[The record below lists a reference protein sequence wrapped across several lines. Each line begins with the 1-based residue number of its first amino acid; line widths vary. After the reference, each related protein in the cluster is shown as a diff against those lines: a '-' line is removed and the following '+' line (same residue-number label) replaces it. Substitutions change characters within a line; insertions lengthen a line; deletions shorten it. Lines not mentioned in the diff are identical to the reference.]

1 MKDELSTS
9 NEQLLT
15 IDAVVLANGE
25 YPASPLPL
33 KILAEAPYVVC
44 CDGGADE
51 YIRRGH
57 TPDVIIGDGD
67 SLSDENRRKFGHI
80 LHRISDQETNDQTK
94 AVNFLLAKGK
104 RRIAIIGATGKREDH
119 TLGNISLLIDY
130 LRAGADVRTYTD
142 YGIFIPC
149 RSTRT
154 FPSHPGQ
161 QVSIINFTAHGLHGK
176 GLVYPLSDFTN
187 WWQGTLNECTST
199 EFTIERKGNT
209 WYSSLLLRFRHF
221 NKVHA
226 DTNHGNGNGLRPTET
241 VLPQDEGNNGSHH
254 QYQIAVHGYNRRLEI
269 LQAHRNQKVT
279 EVSRENQH
287 KRQHRPG
294 HPVPLPMQGI
304 RKQGASQP
312 IMDDTINPVTAAPP
326 KMYFIIVT
334 TPTSSSSFLLTIR

>member
-1 MKDELSTS
+1 MKNELSTS
-9 NEQLLT
+9 NEQLST

-25 YPASPLPL
+25 YPAGPLPL

-44 CDGGADE
+44 CDGGANE

-57 TPDVIIGDGD
+57 TPDIIIGDGD

-94 AVNFLLAKGK
+94 AVNFLLAQGK

-149 RSTRT
+149 RGTRT

-187 WWQGTLNECTST
+187 WWQGTLNDARTITSRRR
-199 EFTIERKGNT
+199 E
-209 WYSSLLLRFRHF
+209 YLVSSLLLRFRHF

-226 DTNHGNGNGLRPTET
+226 DTNHGNGSGLRPTET
-241 VLPQDEGNNGSHH
+241 VLPQGEGNNGSHH

-287 KRQHRPG
+287 KRQSPPTAPSATSHAR
-294 HPVPLPMQGI
+294 HP
-304 RKQGASQP
+304 
-312 IMDDTINPVTAAPP
+312 
-326 KMYFIIVT
+326 
-334 TPTSSSSFLLTIR
+334 

>member
-1 MKDELSTS
+1 M
-9 NEQLLT
+9 
-15 IDAVVLANGE
+15 
-25 YPASPLPL
+25 
-33 KILAEAPYVVC
+33 VC

-161 QVSIINFTAHGLHGK
+161 RVSIINFTAHGLHGK

-199 EFTIERKGNT
+199 EFTIEAEGECLVFVT
-209 WYSSLLLRFRHF
+209 TSSL
-221 NKVHA
+221 
-226 DTNHGNGNGLRPTET
+226 P
-241 VLPQDEGNNGSHH
+241 P
-254 QYQIAVHGYNRRLEI
+254 
-269 LQAHRNQKVT
+269 LQQSTR
-279 EVSRENQH
+279 
-287 KRQHRPG
+287 
-294 HPVPLPMQGI
+294 
-304 RKQGASQP
+304 
-312 IMDDTINPVTAAPP
+312 
-326 KMYFIIVT
+326 
-334 TPTSSSSFLLTIR
+334 

>member
-104 RRIAIIGATGKREDH
+104 RRIASSVPRANVKTIHWEISACSSTISVPEPMYVPIPITASSSPAGVPAPSQAIPDSKYPSSTSLH
-119 TLGNISLLIDY
+119 TVCMAKDWSIPSAIHQLVARHTQRMHQYRIHHRAEGEYLVFVTTSSLPPLQQ
-130 LRAGADVRTYTD
+130 
-142 YGIFIPC
+142 
-149 RSTRT
+149 STR
-154 FPSHPGQ
+154 
-161 QVSIINFTAHGLHGK
+161 
-176 GLVYPLSDFTN
+176 
-187 WWQGTLNECTST
+187 
-199 EFTIERKGNT
+199 
-209 WYSSLLLRFRHF
+209 
-221 NKVHA
+221 
-226 DTNHGNGNGLRPTET
+226 
-241 VLPQDEGNNGSHH
+241 
-254 QYQIAVHGYNRRLEI
+254 
-269 LQAHRNQKVT
+269 
-279 EVSRENQH
+279 
-287 KRQHRPG
+287 
-294 HPVPLPMQGI
+294 
-304 RKQGASQP
+304 
-312 IMDDTINPVTAAPP
+312 
-326 KMYFIIVT
+326 
-334 TPTSSSSFLLTIR
+334 

>member
-130 LRAGADVRTYTD
+130 LRAGARCTYLYRLRHLHPQPEYPHLPKPSRTASIHHQLHCTRSAWQRTGLSPQRFHQLVARHTQRMHQ
-142 YGIFIPC
+142 YGIHHRGGRGIPGI
-149 RSTRT
+149 RHYFFAS
-154 FPSHPGQ
+154 
-161 QVSIINFTAHGLHGK
+161 A
-176 GLVYPLSDFTN
+176 
-187 WWQGTLNECTST
+187 TST
-199 EFTIERKGNT
+199 KYTLIQIMAMAAACVQLKR
-209 WYSSLLLRFRHF
+209 SCP
-221 NKVHA
+221 KV
-226 DTNHGNGNGLRPTET
+226 RET
-241 VLPQDEGNNGSHH
+241 TV
-254 QYQIAVHGYNRRLEI
+254 
-269 LQAHRNQKVT
+269 
-279 EVSRENQH
+279 
-287 KRQHRPG
+287 
-294 HPVPLPMQGI
+294 
-304 RKQGASQP
+304 
-312 IMDDTINPVTAAPP
+312 
-326 KMYFIIVT
+326 VT
-334 TPTSSSSFLLTIR
+334 TSIR